1 MNTINKFSKNGF
13 KKSDF
18 IEACYSHPKYKALA
32 LLIEQAINA
41 GELIDQQKLPAQRL
55 VADQLNITH
64 GTVTRAYAL
73 LEKRGLAKAK
83 LGSGTYVNS
92 NRAATSGVSQIEQ
105 GEVADFASSMQPMLG
120 QQSLVK
126 DALIALSQDVE
137 AVVQVMNYAHQGV
150 DRHKQVF
157 VEWLSEKEIKTAPSD
172 ICFTQGA
179 QQGIFT
185 CLQILT
191 KENDYVLH
199 EELTY
204 PGFHRAVEVNGV
216 KPLSVPLTL
225 EGLDL
230 TVLESYCKQ
239 YRPKLLYITPNIQ
252 NPTNVHYSALQKE
265 KLINLSQQY
274 NFYIIEDDVNY
285 CFSEDWSLPMQQKAS
300 ERIFYL
306 SSLSKYVAGG
316 LRVAFAIVPKLF
328 QHAFNANIHS
338 QCWMVSSLN
347 FELATRFLTS
357 DSFKHNQLML
367 ENEMRYRQNRFKEWA
382 EKLGLEIRNGG
393 LNVWLTLPKHINAN
407 QLNSFL
413 LVNNIKVRTAD
424 LFKFPEANSM
434 STNALRV
441 SLGGFN
447 TREGFE
453 TGLSMFEKAFSDFN
467 NKQDVVI

>member
-1 MNTINKFSKNGF
+1 MNTIIDFNENE
-13 KKSDF
+13 F
-18 IEACYSHPKYKALA
+18 IEACSSHPKYKALA
-32 LLIEQAINA
+32 LLIEQAIND
-41 GELIDQQKLPAQRL
+41 GQLTHQQKLPAQRL
-55 VADQLNITH
+55 LADQLNITH

-73 LEKRGLAKAK
+73 LEKLGLAKAK

-92 NRAATSGVSQIEQ
+92 INISTAIPLGHIKKEKI
-105 GEVADFASSMQPMLG
+105 EVADFASSMQPMLG
-120 QQSLVK
+120 QQGLVK
-126 DALIALSQDVE
+126 NALIALSQDIDAVE
-137 AVVQVMNYAHQGV
+137 QVMNYAPHGV
-150 DRHKQVF
+150 ERHKQAF
-157 VEWLSEKEIKTAPSD
+157 VDWLAGKGIVTHSSD

-191 KENDYVLH
+191 EENDYVLH

-204 PGFHRAVEVNGV
+204 PGFHRAVEANRVN
-216 KPLSVPLTL
+216 PLSVPLTM

-230 TVLESYCKQ
+230 TILESYCKQ

-252 NPTNVHYSALQKE
+252 NPTNIRYSASQKE
-265 KLINLSQQY
+265 KLINLSRQY

-285 CFSEDWSLPMQQKAS
+285 CFSEDWSLPMQQQAS

-367 ENEMRYRQNRFKEWA
+367 ENEMRYRQNRFQEKA
-382 EKLGLEIRNGG
+382 VKLGLDVRTGG
-393 LNVWLTLPKHINAN
+393 LNIWLILPKHINVN

-413 LVNNIKVRTAD
+413 MVKKIKVRTAD
-424 LFKFPEANSM
+424 LFRFPEAEPISI
-434 STNALRV
+434 NALRV

-447 TREGFE
+447 TRDGFE
-453 TGLSMFEKAFSDFN
+453 MGLAMFEKAFVDFN
-467 NKQDVVI
+467 EKQDVVI